1 MMADLTPMDI
11 AVSRARG
18 ICTITWSDRS
28 EQVITLADLRRL
40 CPCSLCSDQRDKKAA
55 NPLTVISGPE
65 PSAQLL
71 GLERV
76 GGYAIRFQWADGHN
90 SGIYT
95 YEYLHALA
103 GTA

>member
-1 MMADLTPMDI
+1 MADLTPLDV
-11 AVSRARG
+11 AVSRSRAT
-18 ICTITWSDRS
+18 CTITWSDRS
-28 EQVITLADLRRL
+28 EQIITLADLRRL
-40 CPCSLCSDQRDKKAA
+40 CPCSLCADQREKSAGQA
-55 NPLTVISGPE
+55 LVVLSGPE

-95 YEYLHALA
+95 YDYLHALA
-103 GTA
+103 GTS